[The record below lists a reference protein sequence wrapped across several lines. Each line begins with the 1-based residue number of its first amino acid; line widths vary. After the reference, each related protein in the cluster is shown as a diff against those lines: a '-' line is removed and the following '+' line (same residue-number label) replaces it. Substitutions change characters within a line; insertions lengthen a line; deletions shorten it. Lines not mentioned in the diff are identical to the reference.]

1 MKIKVKKKTY
11 EQVMAMKPEKNLKPM
26 KPMFIFRLIL
36 KIASAFGMI
45 GSGYKCNK
53 IGMEKLDKNQPALYL
68 MNHSAFIDLMMASYS
83 IFPRP
88 VNIVTTTDAFVG
100 MNLLM
105 RLIGCIP
112 AKKFIADTRMVRDML
127 HAVKKNNTS
136 ILMYP
141 EASYSF
147 DGTATPL
154 PESIGKFVKLLG
166 IPVVM
171 IRTYGAFL
179 RDPLYNGLQIRKNVK
194 VSADFKYLI
203 SPEEISNLSETEINE
218 IIGKEFTFDNFKW
231 QQETGLKITAPF
243 RADGLNRVLYKCPH
257 CMTEG
262 EMVGNGTTVTCN
274 HCKKIWE
281 LTEEGYMKA
290 LEGETEFSH
299 IPDWYKWERECVK
312 QELIDGKYSLD
323 IPVKI
328 LMGVNSKS
336 IYEVGEGRLTHSADG
351 FHLIGCDGKLDFSV
365 KPSSSYS
372 LYSDYLWYEIGD
384 MICIGD
390 TKAFYYCFPQVDGDF
405 VAKTRL
411 ATEELYKLTKQSK
424 IKA

>member
-1 MKIKVKKKTY
+1 
-11 EQVMAMKPEKNLKPM
+11 MKPDKNLKPIR
-26 KPMFIFRLIL
+26 PMFIFRLIL
-36 KIASAFGMI
+36 KVASAFGML

-53 IGMEKLDKNQPALYL
+53 IGMDKLSKNQPALYL

-88 VNIVTTTDAFVG
+88 VNIITTTDAFVG

-112 AKKFIADTRMVRDML
+112 AKKFISDTRMVRDML

-154 PESIGKFVKLLG
+154 PDSIAKCVKLLG

-203 SPEEISNLSETEINE
+203 SPEEIESLSESEISE
-218 IIGKEFTFDNFKW
+218 IISREFTFDNFRW

-257 CMTEG
+257 CMIEG
-262 EMVGNGTTVTCN
+262 EMVGKGTTVTCN
-274 HCKKIWE
+274 RCGKNWE
-281 LTEEGYMKA
+281 LTEDGYMKA
-290 LEGETEFSH
+290 FEGDTEFSH

-312 QELIDGKYSLD
+312 QELIEGKYSLD

-336 IYEVGEGRLTHSADG
+336 IYDVGEGRLTHSTDG
-351 FHLIGCDGKLDFSV
+351 FHLTGCEGKLDFAV
-365 KPSSSYS
+365 KPTSSYS

-390 TKAFYYCFPQVDGDF
+390 TKAFYYCFPQVDGDY